1 LFVLN
6 LAVLAYV
13 AFDESDTVTPAARL
27 AESQVWAGMLNDDIP
42 LLVVVG
48 DYYIFAELDEYGGV
62 RRLIRDFSINSAKD
76 LDDLFM
82 YSPEMTETYYDLDLT
97 YLPQAS
103 AYALIDLLRVIYAAD
118 KSVRVTQMSQ
128 LSTADLKNSHVIY
141 VGYISAL
148 ETLME
153 FVFASSNLAVGRTY
167 DELIDQ
173 STGDSYTS
181 GAGMLRYD
189 QRNYRDYGLFST
201 FPGPGDNRFMIVSG
215 TRDAGVMHV
224 AQALTT
230 AAGIAVLERR
240 LAEEGATAPL
250 AFEALYEVNG
260 FDRMNLDAMLVY
272 WGSLDYQRIWGGDL
286 LQ

>member
-1 LFVLN
+1 
-6 LAVLAYV
+6 
-13 AFDESDTVTPAARL
+13 
-27 AESQVWAGMLNDDIP
+27 

-103 AYALIDLLRVIYAAD
+103 AYALTDLLRVIYAAD